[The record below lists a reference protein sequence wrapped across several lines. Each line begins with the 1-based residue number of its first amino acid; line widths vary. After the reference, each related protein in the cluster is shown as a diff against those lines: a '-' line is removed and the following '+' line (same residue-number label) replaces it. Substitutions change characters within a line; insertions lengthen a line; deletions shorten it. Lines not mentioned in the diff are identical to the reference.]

1 MKLIKYC
8 AEELSFP
15 LSDIYERAV
24 LFGEHPNIYK
34 MEIVTP
40 APKVY
45 PPQTSKDLRK
55 IAGTLN
61 FSKLFEQ
68 FLAEVMVEDM
78 KTVRDP
84 SQYGN
89 LKGVS
94 TQHYLI
100 KMVDR
105 ILTVL
110 DSNNQQ
116 EDNAVIVQL
125 VDGHKPLIDSVQNLG
140 SNPSSKMELES
151 PSYQFS

>member
-1 MKLIKYC
+1 
-8 AEELSFP
+8 
-15 LSDIYERAV
+15 
-24 LFGEHPNIYK
+24 

-55 IAGTLN
+55 IAGTFN

-105 ILTVL
+105 IMTVL

-116 EDNAVIVQL
+116 EANAVVGIQSFL
-125 VDGHKPLIDSVQNLG
+125 RN
-140 SNPSSKMELES
+140 
-151 PSYQFS
+151 